1 MDDFAWLV
9 SATVPDWSREELRRL
24 EWSPAKQLLRTIRTH
39 QRLVA
44 AGVPRKL
51 LFSWVAAHRYWS
63 AVSGADIP
71 LTVRIGGGLRLPHPN
86 GVVIHP
92 EAVLGPN
99 CQLMQQVT
107 LGAGT
112 RPGLPILEG
121 HVDVGAGARIL
132 GGVRI
137 GAHVQIGANAVV
149 LDDVPAGA
157 TVVGI
162 PARIVRRRSLPD
174 EA

>member
-9 SATVPDWSREELRRL
+9 SATVPDWSREELGRL
-24 EWSPAKQLLRTIRTH
+24 EWSPGKQLLRAIRTY

-51 LFSWVAAHRYWS
+51 LLPWVAAHRYWS
-63 AVSGADIP
+63 VVSGADIP
-71 LTVRIGGGLRLPHPN
+71 LTVRIGGGLRLPHPS

-92 EAVLGPN
+92 EVELGPN

-107 LGAGT
+107 LGVGS
-112 RPGLPILEG
+112 RPGLPQLGG
-121 HVDVGAGARIL
+121 HVDVGAGARVL
-132 GGVRI
+132 GGVRV
-137 GAHVQIGANAVV
+137 GDHVQIGANAVV
-149 LDDVPAGA
+149 LDDVPTGA

-162 PARIVRRRSLPD
+162 PARIVRRRSVP
-174 EA
+174 EAG